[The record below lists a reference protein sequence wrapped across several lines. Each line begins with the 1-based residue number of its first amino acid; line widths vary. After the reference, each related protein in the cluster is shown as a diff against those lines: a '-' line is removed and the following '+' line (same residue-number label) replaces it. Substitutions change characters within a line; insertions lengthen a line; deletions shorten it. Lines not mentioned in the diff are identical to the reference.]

1 MSKAG
6 RKGKYDDWL
15 TEDGLLRIEGW
26 AREGL
31 SLEQIAKNMGIAD
44 STLRK
49 WRDQFEQISAAIK
62 KGNAPVDYEVENAML
77 KSALGYYVTVKKPIK
92 VKTERQKVGEG
103 RIVEEHIEYADE
115 QVYIKPDT
123 TAQIFWLK
131 NRRSDRWRDKQEQ
144 IITTVEDLTPLA
156 EMLNAEDEDDSV
168 EEAVTE
174 A

>member
-1 MSKAG
+1 MARGRPSKA
-6 RKGKYDDWL
+6 DEWL
-15 TEDGLLRIEGW
+15 TKDNLILVEGW

-31 SLEQIAKNMGIAD
+31 SDEQIAHNIGIVT
-44 STLRK
+44 STLYVWK
-49 WRDQFEQISAAIK
+49 TKYKDFSEAIK
-62 KGNAPVDYEVENAML
+62 KGKAPVDYEVENAML

-103 RIVEEHIEYADE
+103 RIVEEHIEYANE

>member
-1 MSKAG
+1 
-6 RKGKYDDWL
+6 
-15 TEDGLLRIEGW
+15 
-26 AREGL
+26 
-31 SLEQIAKNMGIAD
+31 
-44 STLRK
+44 
-49 WRDQFEQISAAIK
+49 
-62 KGNAPVDYEVENAML
+62 ML

-144 IITTVEDLTPLA
+144 IITNVEDLTPLA
-156 EMLNAEDEDDSV
+156 EMLNAEDDDDTV
-168 EEAVTE
+168 EGLFTE

>member
-1 MSKAG
+1 
-6 RKGKYDDWL
+6 
-15 TEDGLLRIEGW
+15 
-26 AREGL
+26 
-31 SLEQIAKNMGIAD
+31 
-44 STLRK
+44 
-49 WRDQFEQISAAIK
+49 
-62 KGNAPVDYEVENAML
+62 ML

-103 RIVEEHIEYADE
+103 KIVEEHIEYADE